1 MADTNI
7 SQTQHIT
14 SLDFDITKALQQLGQ
29 LQERFNSI
37 TQEIASRNWSI
48 KAVIEGTD
56 GFDKMEEKIRQLSEE
71 IESLNE
77 KILKFQQNGLPSPSN
92 NPSSGAQGSA
102 QELKQLEAELKQ
114 LESVYEKSS
123 GTMSALQAKSQKYN
137 EIVDA
142 QKKIVAELSEKLKSA
157 ENEYGETSSEVARLK
172 LELTNAQTALQNMR
186 NSASDAAK
194 AVREYGKESEEVSE
208 NSKKA
213 QKSTEDYKKS
223 LDDTKKS
230 TKDLTDTT
238 STLVSTIEGKL
249 VSALEQAVKA
259 GYDAIKSTE
268 DSMVEISRV
277 LDLTSSQTDNMKQS
291 LFELGNE
298 YGRSFEDVSDVALR
312 FAQAG
317 YDMNDTLTNTSAL
330 LLGMNTAELEAS
342 SGTTE
347 LIGIM
352 SQWGMQANELVGI
365 IDKLNYTAD
374 NNAVTTQDLADGLLK
389 ASSMAKTAGIS
400 FNDTIGLLTAM
411 KEASGAAGKEVGNA
425 LKSILA
431 YIQRPESLDIF
442 ESMGIDVFKDK
453 VTGELLPMMDIL
465 SSMAE
470 KWNSSQEQMLD
481 VLVESGDAAQM
492 MSEEWAAAAGV
503 LDEFSDYQ
511 EAVAEATDKANDA
524 ESRAQATAAAGVYR
538 RNYYIALMEHFSEA
552 MEISKDLVNAEGHS
566 MQENSRYMETLTAK
580 TEQLVV
586 ALTELASA
594 AADAGL
600 LDFAKGVLETATA
613 ITKCAAESNSI
624 KPILVGIVGLLIK
637 IKSQNIAAEFKAIGG
652 SFKNMVNLINT
663 LRGVETAAK
672 GAAAATMSLNSAI
685 GLIGIGL
692 TVVSAIIADIRRIEY
707 EAEVARQK
715 TIDDA
720 AKEKER
726 ADSLKDTIKQY
737 EELSEKYDELNSK
750 TSRSKEENEELESV
764 TQQLQSAQ
772 DKLTES
778 YGQQAEAIDF
788 LNGKREEQIAELDK
802 LNDKELQS
810 LRNKQNA
817 AVNASKAQN
826 SQQDAVTVEG
836 ALMSADD
843 EQFVNLIKNGL
854 TSDSDGIVRS
864 LGLLEEKSGK
874 ANLKVEATAESL
886 ERLNLILKRIEETEG
901 GKNSQYWTI
910 VYEAIVGVEGELEKT
925 KQLYADL
932 AETQLDLY
940 NNSFDEK
947 GNSLN
952 IENIGRE
959 NYLSW
964 REGLLASAEG
974 DKELESALAELI
986 TKKFPEQDYLADLD
1000 ATKNMTTAE
1009 KAYYFA
1015 KKNSTEVTEKSIE
1028 ATNAST
1034 AAVEEAE
1041 EMLGLTDEK
1050 LKELAKTI
1058 SDSESNIVSLN
1069 KYMETLAAGN
1079 GFTAEQVLELCESY
1093 GLLAEQFTLTENG
1106 YTIEI
1111 SALKEL
1117 QETQKQTAIT
1127 ARLEQAGYTEDVIN
1141 SILKRIQ
1148 AYSDEVK
1155 GISSVAEAQ
1164 VALGKLKLQL
1174 SEADANA
1181 HVNSQYDYENHREK
1195 TAELRGLVEETEEYA
1210 STLEN
1215 LDKLQNELYDNLGKS
1230 FDKASSGT
1238 GAAKSS
1244 ASEADNAFKALIE
1257 TIERFGDM
1265 GVYSAQE
1272 VIDKFEELRRTSSY
1286 TEEQIKEIED
1296 KLHELYSAQ
1305 VEGQLKAAE
1314 QGYKDYVQK
1323 TKDKY
1328 DDDKEKL
1335 KELLE
1340 DEMDMFKEQQ
1350 SDELDARK
1358 EYWDD
1363 EIEKLKGNLNAQI
1376 DASQKAYETKKKLA
1390 TKSYDNQI
1398 SALESLRDAEIGN
1411 IEASYNAQIAALEK
1425 IKAARKAQR
1434 DEEDYQDERAELL
1447 EQISYWEQRTGTEAV
1462 ENLESLKKQLA
1473 DLDKEHQ
1480 RDLEDKDIDNQ
1491 ISNLEEQRDNDTA
1504 AIKQAYGNQI
1514 AALKASK
1521 ETELEIYESTYNAEQ
1536 ELLKAKLE
1544 KDIKAM
1550 EDARDA
1556 DLKAF
1561 KKKQK
1566 QDLKLLEEEQEKKL
1580 KDLEDEK
1587 DAAIKAADE
1596 KWAAIEQIFTDANIA
1611 MVASAG
1617 IFAEDLYKQ
1626 FNTLF
1631 TQGFK
1636 MDLEKLRTL
1645 MSRLNAEK
1653 SAMESKSGIRPTTSY
1668 SGGSSS
1674 SNNIS
1679 SSNSSQSSSSRSKGL
1694 PTNPNS
1700 GSSSSS
1706 SKGSSTRNKKL
1717 PVQANTGGMTTA
1729 DGLVMLHKNEL
1740 IINPPTTKKLED
1752 LLERFSMP
1760 KSEIII
1766 DPRIMRSINKMADYY
1781 HSPRGNSYNTNNNSY
1796 NNSYD
1801 NSRPIVQNFNAP
1813 LQNIEK
1819 VEDAADLEAATN
1831 ALERK
1836 IMREIST
1843 KI

>member
-29 LQERFNSI
+29 LQDRFNSI

-48 KAVIEGTD
+48 SAVIHG
-56 GFDKMEEKIRQLSEE
+56 DKELDD
-71 IESLNE
+71 L
-77 KILKFQQNGLPSPSN
+77 QNQAN
-92 NPSSGAQGSA
+92 NVANQINSIQ
-102 QELKQLEAELKQ
+102 
-114 LESVYEKSS
+114 
-123 GTMSALQAKSQKYN
+123 N
-137 EIVDA
+137 EIKSFSENVEKGFGGVNDGLKGISDSFKTA
-142 QKKIVAELSEKLKSA
+142 EDSTEKYKKGIDD
-157 ENEYGETSSEVARLK
+157 
-172 LELTNAQTALQNMR
+172 
-186 NSASDAAK
+186 ASD
-194 AVREYGKESEEVSE
+194 
-208 NSKKA
+208 
-213 QKSTEDYKKS
+213 STRG
-223 LDDTKKS
+223 
-230 TKDLTDTT
+230 LTDTT

-249 VSALEQAVKA
+249 VSALGQAVKA

-277 LDLTSSQTDNMKQS
+277 LDLTSSQTDSMKQS

-352 SQWGMQANELVGI
+352 SQWGMKADELVGI

-400 FNDTIGLLTAM
+400 FNDTIGLLTVM

-470 KWNSSQEQMLD
+470 KWNTSQEEMLD
-481 VLVESGDAAQM
+481 VLIESGDAAQM
-492 MSEEWAAAAGV
+492 MSEEWAAASGS
-503 LDEFSDYQ
+503 LEEYNKYQ
-511 EAVAEATDKANDA
+511 EAAAEATDKANDA

-538 RNYYIALMEHFSEA
+538 RNYYIALMEHFTEA

-600 LDFAKGVLETATA
+600 LDLAKEAIDTATA
-613 ITKCAAESNSI
+613 ITKWTAESKNFVPVLATVS
-624 KPILVGIVGLLIK
+624 GLLIT
-637 IKSQNIAAEFKAIGG
+637 IKSQKIASEISAIGG
-652 SFKNMVNLINT
+652 SFKNAIGALKVGLNT
-663 LRGVETAAK
+663 LRGFKTSAE
-672 GAAAATMSLNSAI
+672 GATVAATGLSAAL
-685 GLIGIGL
+685 GGIGL
-692 TVVSAIIADIRRIEY
+692 VTSIISGAATIIRAYRQHME
-707 EAEVARQK
+707 EARQE
-715 TIDDA
+715 TIETA
-720 AKEKER
+720 EKEKER
-726 ADSLKDTIKQY
+726 SEVLKDTINVY
-737 EELSEKYDELNSK
+737 GELSQRYDELNGK
-750 TSRSKEENEELESV
+750 TSLSKEENEELESV
-764 TQQLQSAQ
+764 TQQLQSVQ

-778 YGQQAEAIDF
+778 YGQQANAIDL
-788 LNGKREEQIAELDK
+788 LNGKREEQISK
-802 LNDKELQS
+802 LNELEAAEQQY
-810 LRNKQNA
+810 LLITQKNAAEALKIENKQGNA
-817 AVNASKAQN
+817 VKTGGYELEDSAGLDSIINSRFNITKGANFAISTNIFGKSKIEASAT
-826 SQQDAVTVEG
+826 AE
-836 ALMSADD
+836 ALEDLKSVMD
-843 EQFVNLIKNGL
+843 EL
-854 TSDSDGIVRS
+854 
-864 LGLLEEKSGK
+864 EKSG
-874 ANLKVEATAESL
+874 
-886 ERLNLILKRIEETEG
+886 R
-901 GKNSQYWTI
+901 KNSNEWAMFYD
-910 VYEAIVGVEGELEKT
+910 AIRSVEGELEKT

-932 AETQLDLY
+932 AKTQYDLY
-940 NNSFDEK
+940 INDPEK
-947 GNSLN
+947 LDQTEEFAKNGTDD
-952 IENIGRE
+952 
-959 NYLSW
+959 YLAW
-964 REGLLASAEG
+964 RNGLLETAEG
-974 DKELESALAELI
+974 DKELEKALMDIINER
-986 TKKFPEQDYLADLD
+986 FPEYKAFNDYSADIE

-1058 SDSESNIVSLN
+1058 SDSESNITNLN

-1079 GFTAEQVLELCESY
+1079 GFTAEQVLELCNTY
-1093 GLLAEQFTLTENG
+1093 GLLAEQFVLTENG
-1106 YTIEI
+1106 YKIEI

-1117 QETQKQTAIT
+1117 QEEQKQTAIT

-1238 GAAKSS
+1238 SAAKSS

-1272 VIDKFEELRRTSSY
+1272 VIDKFEELRRTSGY

-1328 DDDKEKL
+1328 DDDKEALEKL
-1335 KELLE
+1335 LDE
-1340 DEMDMFKEQQ
+1340 EMDMFKEQQ

-1491 ISNLEEQRDNDTA
+1491 ISSLEEQRDNDTA
-1504 AIKQAYGNQI
+1504 AVKQAYGNQI

-1521 ETELEIYESTYNAEQ
+1521 ETEFEIYESTYNAEQ

-1556 DLKAF
+1556 DLKALE
-1561 KKKQK
+1561 KKQK

-1580 KDLEDEK
+1580 KDLEDER

-1596 KWAAIEQIFTDANIA
+1596 KWKEIEQIFTDANIA

-1626 FNTLF
+1626 FNTIF

-1636 MDLEKLRTL
+1636 MDLEELRTL

-1653 SAMESKSGIRPTTSY
+1653 STMESKSGIRPTTSY

-1674 SNNIS
+1674 TKS
-1679 SSNSSQSSSSRSKGL
+1679 SSSSNSSRSSSGRSKGRPTQTSTNSSQSSSNRSK
-1694 PTNPNS
+1694 
-1700 GSSSSS
+1700 
-1706 SKGSSTRNKKL
+1706 KR

-1740 IINPPTTKKLED
+1740 IVNPPTTKKLED

-1843 KI
+1843 II